1 MNIPDNQPLKT
12 FSDGKTI
19 PQLGF
24 GVCGIAPGATERA
37 VLTAFE
43 TGYRHIDTATI
54 YRNEKEVGSALKN
67 SGLTRE
73 DVFVTGKLWNTDQ
86 GFETALE
93 ACKKSL
99 ELLDTDYLDLYLI
112 HWAQPALGKYRQ
124 SWDALIELRERG
136 LVKSIGVSNFT
147 TEQID
152 SLKPSGVTPV
162 VHQIELHPYLN
173 QQIQRADNADRG
185 ILTEAWSPL
194 GQGKDINDDA
204 VAAIATEHGITNAQV
219 ILAWHLAIDNIVIP
233 KSVTAERIR
242 ANFETPQV
250 HLTADNLMALGSR
263 PQGER
268 LGGDPAEGD
277 LGAPEY
283 SDRESFRSAK

>member
-1 MNIPDNQPLKT
+1 MNIAANQPAKT
-12 FSDGKTI
+12 FSDGHTI

-24 GVCGIAPGATERA
+24 GVCGISREMTESA
-37 VLTAFE
+37 VDTALE

-54 YRNEKEVGSALKN
+54 YKNEKQVGQALK
-67 SGLTRE
+67 SFGLPRE
-73 DVFVTGKLWNTDQ
+73 EIFLTGKLWNTDQ
-86 GFETALE
+86 GFDTALE
-93 ACKKSL
+93 ACEKSL
-99 ELLDTDYLDLYLI
+99 EILGTDYLDLYLI
-112 HWAQPALGKYRQ
+112 HWAQPALGKFQQ

-152 SLKPSGVTPV
+152 SLQPSGVAPV

-173 QQIQRADNADRG
+173 QVAQRADNASRN

-194 GQGKDINDDA
+194 GQGKDIADD
-204 VAAIATEHGITNAQV
+204 VVGQIAREHGASPAQAIIT
-219 ILAWHLAIDNIVIP
+219 WHLALENIVIP
-233 KSVTAERIR
+233 KSVTPERIR
-242 ANFETPQV
+242 ANFEALGLE
-250 HLTADNLMALGSR
+250 LTADEVDRISAL
-263 PQGER
+263 PQGSR

-283 SDRESFRSAK
+283 SDRESFRA

>member
-19 PQLGF
+19 PQMGF
-24 GVCGIAPGATERA
+24 GVCGIAPDATERA

-54 YRNEKEVGSALKN
+54 YKNEKEVGSALKN

-93 ACKKSL
+93 ACEKSL

-162 VHQIELHPYLN
+162 VHQIELHPYFN
-173 QQIQRADNADRG
+173 QQALRDVHAELG
-185 ILTEAWSPL
+185 IVTEAWSPL
-194 GQGKDINDDA
+194 GQGGEILTDPVITE
-204 VAAIATEHGITNAQV
+204 IAEAHGVTAAQV
-219 ILAWHLAIDNIVIP
+219 VIAWHLAIGNVVIP
-233 KSVTAERIR
+233 KSVTPERIVE
-242 ANFETPQV
+242 NFAALEV
-250 HLTADNLMALGSR
+250 SLTDGEVQKISALSKDDGR
-263 PQGER
+263 IGP
-268 LGGDPAEGD
+268 DPKD
-277 LGAPEY
+277 C
-283 SDRESFRSAK
+283 DF